1 MLDFIYYPVSGVLWL
16 WHTAFAAVLGTS
28 SGLAWVL
35 AIVFLVLTLRALL
48 IRPFLA
54 QLRFQRTLAKIA
66 PEMKEIQR
74 KYKDDRQKQAEEVRK
89 LQQEHRFNPLLGFLP
104 MIGQILVFIG
114 LFHVLNS
121 STPATANYVFS
132 TEQVQS
138 FLQAKLFGAPL
149 SLSLSHAGDALGSV
163 TAVVIPLV
171 VIAAIATHFTAR
183 FSAAR
188 QREVAPETDRT
199 RVMNLLSMWVFP
211 IGTLVT
217 GVLWPVAILLYFVIQ
232 NAWTFAQQHLV
243 YRRFDAEA
251 AADAVTPVS

>member
-16 WHTAFAAVLGTS
+16 WHTAFAAMLGTS

-66 PEMKEIQR
+66 PEMREIQR
-74 KYKDDRQKQAEEVRK
+74 KYQDDRQRQAEEVRK
-89 LQQEHRFNPLLGFLP
+89 LQQEHSFNPLLGFLP
-104 MIGQILVFIG
+104 MIGQLLVFIG

-121 STPATANYVFS
+121 FHAGVANYVFS
-132 TEQVQS
+132 TEQVRS
-138 FLQAKLFGAPL
+138 FLRAELFGAPL

-163 TAVVIPLV
+163 AVVAIPLV
-171 VIAAIATHFTAR
+171 VIAAIATHCTAR
-183 FSAAR
+183 FSVAR
-188 QREVAPETDRT
+188 QRETAPETAQI

-211 IGTLVT
+211 LGTLLT
-217 GVLWPVAILLYFVIQ
+217 GVLWPVAILLYFLAQ
-232 NAWTFAQQHLV
+232 NAWTFAQQNLV
-243 YRRFDAEA
+243 YRRFDAEIPA
-251 AADAVTPVS
+251 P